1 MKSEIKRFIEK
12 NVVEIINKHKDKFPI
27 VGAQLAGEKILIP
40 LKEDLNEDQQNEIS
54 NEISLLI
61 TLELENLR
69 TEGKIANLPIL
80 TFITN
85 PKLITIEI

>member
-40 LKEDLNEDQQNEIS
+40 LKEELNEDQQNEIS

-69 TEGKIANLPIL
+69 KEGKIANLPIL